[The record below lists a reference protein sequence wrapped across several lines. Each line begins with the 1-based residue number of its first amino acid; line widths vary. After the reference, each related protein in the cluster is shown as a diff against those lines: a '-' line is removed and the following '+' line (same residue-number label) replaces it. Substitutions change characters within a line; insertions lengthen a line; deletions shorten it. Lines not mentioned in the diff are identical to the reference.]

1 MRLSCGAR
9 GGARRRKSWR
19 TAGSA
24 NLGITAVWGLHGVEY
39 GGPLKARPIDFQ
51 CILKQFRPKDKNN
64 GEGCLLKEANV
75 VEIIRVKVVSFRTGA
90 HQF

>member
-9 GGARRRKSWR
+9 GGARRRKSW
-19 TAGSA
+19 
-24 NLGITAVWGLHGVEY
+24 ITAVWGLPGVEY
-39 GGPLKARPIDFQ
+39 GGPLKACPFDFQ
-51 CILKQFRPKDKNN
+51 CILKQFRPKDKDI

>member
-1 MRLSCGAR
+1 MENR
-9 GGARRRKSWR
+9 GKCEFGNNRGMGVTWSR
-19 TAGSA
+19 
-24 NLGITAVWGLHGVEY
+24 VW
-39 GGPLKARPIDFQ
+39 GPLKARPIDFQ